1 MLRKDSV
8 VAPASA
14 VVSFT
19 MVFWM
24 TFTRLLSEELM
35 KASTGTVSRNAGAM
49 DQWMRHEYT
58 ITNTTPTMVVKTKF
72 TNWLMNRSV
81 SVRTFCSLPSVSPLR

>member
-1 MLRKDSV
+1 MFRRDSV

-19 MVFWM
+19 MVFWIV
-24 TFTRLLSEELM
+24 FTRLLSDELM
-35 KASTGTVSRNAGAM
+35 NARIGTVSRNAGAM
-49 DQWMRHEYT
+49 DQWIDHEYT
-58 ITNTTPTMVVKTKF
+58 ITNTTPTIVVNTKF

-81 SVRTFCSLPSVSPLR
+81 SDRTF